1 MKIVFSDNRLGG
13 LLGFRVDVIRHFIA
27 QGHEVI
33 LLAPKARSQWDKVG
47 TMVPGC
53 RVVEV
58 PMSPH
63 GMNPVKDFRLFAK
76 YLRIYRKERPDLVF
90 NYTIKP
96 NIYSCLAARLCG
108 VKVIDML
115 AGLGYIFSEG
125 GLTKRLGRAL
135 YRFSLRRAHRVMVL
149 NRDNRDLVLR
159 ERYALRERTV
169 MLPCGEGINLEAYPY
184 REEPF
189 DAPVRFLMIA
199 RVLYDKGYRE
209 FVEAAKTIHKSRPE
223 VVFELL
229 GPLDTDS
236 PTRVLPEV
244 VEQDVKSG
252 HIRYLGFS
260 NNVPDYVLRDG
271 VVVVLPSYGEG
282 LNRSLMEACSMGRP
296 IIASDIAGCKEMVD
310 DGRSGY
316 LVAPYDSQ
324 SLASAF
330 DRFLKLSREERQ
342 QMSRRS
348 HQLAIERFDVR
359 LAIDIYEE
367 LVEQVM
373 AEG

>member
-13 LLGFRVDVIRHFIA
+13 LLGFRIDVIRHFIA
-27 QGHEVI
+27 QGNKVI
-33 LLAPKARSQWDKVG
+33 LLAPKARSQWDRVG
-47 TMVPGC
+47 TMIPEC
-53 RVVEV
+53 RVIEV

-63 GMNPVKDFRLFAK
+63 GMNPIKDISLFAQ
-76 YLRIYRKERPDLVF
+76 YIRIYKTERPDLVF

-96 NIYSCLAARLCG
+96 NIYSCLAARICG
-108 VKVIDML
+108 IKVIDML
-115 AGLGYIFSEG
+115 AGLGYIFTEG
-125 GLTKRLGRAL
+125 GLTKSIGRRI
-135 YRFSLRRAHRVMVL
+135 YRFALRRAHRVFVL
-149 NRDNRDLVLR
+149 NRDNRDFIVR

-169 MLPCGEGINLEAYPY
+169 MLPGGEGINLEAYPY
-184 REEPF
+184 KEEPF
-189 DAPVRFLMIA
+189 EEPVRFLMIA

-209 FVEAAKTIHKSRPE
+209 FVKAAKTIHKSRPE
-223 VVFELL
+223 VTFELL
-229 GPLDTDS
+229 GPIDTDS
-236 PTRVLPEV
+236 PTRVPPEE
-244 VEQDVKSG
+244 VEQDVKAG
-252 HIRYLGFS
+252 HIHYLGFS
-260 NNVPDYVLRDG
+260 NNVQDYVLRDG

-296 IIASDIAGCKEMVD
+296 IITSDIAGCKEMVE

-316 LVAPYDSQ
+316 LVVPYDSQ

-330 DRFLKLSREERQ
+330 DRFLKLRREERQ

-359 LAIDIYEE
+359 LAIDIYDQ

-373 AEG
+373 AEE

>member
-13 LLGFRVDVIRHFIA
+13 LLGFRIDVIRHFIT
-27 QGHEVI
+27 QGNEVI

-47 TMVPGC
+47 TMIPGC
-53 RVVEV
+53 RVIEV
-58 PMSPH
+58 PMNPH
-63 GMNPVKDFRLFAK
+63 GMNPIKDISLFAK
-76 YLRIYRKERPDLVF
+76 YIKIYKTERPDIVF

-96 NIYSCLAARLCG
+96 NIYSCLAARICG

-115 AGLGYIFSEG
+115 AGLGYIFTEG
-125 GLTKRLGRAL
+125 GLSKSLGRL
-135 YRFSLRRAHRVMVL
+135 IYRFALRRAHRVFVL
-149 NRDNRDLVLR
+149 NRDNRDFILK
-159 ERYALRERTV
+159 ERYALRDRTV
-169 MLPCGEGINLEAYPY
+169 MLPGGEGINLEAYPY
-184 REEPF
+184 KEELFEEPI
-189 DAPVRFLMIA
+189 RFLMIA

-209 FVEAAKTIHKSRPE
+209 FVKAAKTIHKSRPE
-223 VVFELL
+223 VIFELL
-229 GPLDTDS
+229 GPIDTDS
-236 PTRVLPEV
+236 PTRVPPEE
-244 VEQDVKSG
+244 VEQDVKAG
-252 HIRYLGFS
+252 HIHYLGFS
-260 NNVPDYVLRDG
+260 NKVQDYVLRDG

-296 IIASDIAGCKEMVD
+296 IITSDIAGCKEMVE

-316 LVAPYDSQ
+316 LVVPYDSQ

-359 LAIDIYEE
+359 LAIDIYDQ

-373 AEG
+373 AE

>member
-13 LLGFRVDVIRHFIA
+13 LLGFRVDVIRHFIE
-27 QGHEVI
+27 QGNEVI

-47 TMVPGC
+47 TMVAGC
-53 RVVEV
+53 RVIEV

-63 GMNPVKDFRLFAK
+63 GMNPIKDFGLFVK
-76 YLRIYRKERPDLVF
+76 YLKVYRKERPDLVF

-115 AGLGYIFSEG
+115 AGLGYIFTEG
-125 GLTKRLGRAL
+125 GITKSIGRTI

-149 NRDNRDLVLR
+149 NRDNRDFVVKGG
-159 ERYALRERTV
+159 YALRERTV
-169 MLPCGEGINLEAYPY
+169 MLPCGEGINLDAYPY

-189 DAPVRFLMIA
+189 EAPVRFLMIA

-209 FVEAAKTIHKSRPE
+209 FVEAAKTIHKSRPD
-223 VVFELL
+223 VIFELL

-236 PTRVLPEV
+236 PTRVLPEE

-296 IIASDIAGCKEMVD
+296 IITSDIAGCKEMVE

-330 DRFLKLSREERQ
+330 DRFLKLTPEERR

-348 HQLAIERFDVR
+348 HQLAIERFDIR
-359 LAIDIYEE
+359 LAIDIYEQI
-367 LVEQVM
+367 VEQVM
-373 AEG
+373 KN